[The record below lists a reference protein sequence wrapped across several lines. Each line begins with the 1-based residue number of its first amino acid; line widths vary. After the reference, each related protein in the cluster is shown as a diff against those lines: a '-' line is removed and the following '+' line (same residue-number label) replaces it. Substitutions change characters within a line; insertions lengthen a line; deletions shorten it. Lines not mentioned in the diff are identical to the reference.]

1 MTGIRQMLA
10 VGLLTAGAFIAG
22 QQFGRIDPVGV
33 APAPVAAP
41 RTPAA
46 TARATAPA
54 PAKPASPAIDLG
66 DGTGC
71 GQGGPCLDKK
81 YLLLPLRAG

>member
-1 MTGIRQMLA
+1 MTAIRQIFA
-10 VGLLTAGAFIAG
+10 VGLLTAGAFVAG
-22 QQFGRIDPVGV
+22 HQFGRVDPAGV
-33 APAPVAAP
+33 AP

-54 PAKPASPAIDLG
+54 PAKPAPPAIDLG

-71 GQGGPCLDKK
+71 GRGGPCLDKK
-81 YLLLPLRAG
+81 YLLIPLRAG